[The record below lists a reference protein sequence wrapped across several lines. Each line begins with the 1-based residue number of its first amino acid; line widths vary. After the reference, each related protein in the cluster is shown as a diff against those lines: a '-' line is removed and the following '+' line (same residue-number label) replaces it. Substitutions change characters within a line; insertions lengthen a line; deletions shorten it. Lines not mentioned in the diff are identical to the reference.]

1 MDQQNLTKQ
10 NDQQI
15 NNSGNDSEELLSA
28 QQQAFVD
35 YMAIGGL
42 ITVESDEKLQT
53 QDIHQMTITE
63 FCNAIGIS
71 RFTFYHW
78 KKTIPNLVDRIRT
91 RRFETFGLNRETAL
105 HNRAYLIAMTSKDHR
120 AAGEMIKMLQG
131 HFGSLELP
139 VQRQIIKQEGESW
152 ANLVE
157 KKQREVIEG
166 QIVND
171 PQVRENDKP
180 VNNS

>member
-1 MDQQNLTKQ
+1 
-10 NDQQI
+10 
-15 NNSGNDSEELLSA
+15 
-28 QQQAFVD
+28 
-35 YMAIGGL
+35 
-42 ITVESDEKLQT
+42 
-53 QDIHQMTITE
+53 
-63 FCNAIGIS
+63 
-71 RFTFYHW
+71 
-78 KKTIPNLVDRIRT
+78 
-91 RRFETFGLNRETAL
+91 
-105 HNRAYLIAMTSKDHR
+105 
-120 AAGEMIKMLQG
+120 MLQG